1 MSDPPAV
8 ALNAP
13 PSVTSH
19 CPHTHRRYRT
29 APSELWWAE
38 TEAVAEGVQ
47 AHEGHRR
54 QAFTHPG

>member
-38 TEAVAEGVQ
+38 TEAVTGDVQ

-54 QAFTHPG
+54 